1 VDEPWISKGS
11 SPWRNEYLSTI
22 HRPYYYHSSIQT
34 NRRTTESITRKDD
47 LVKFRCERDTLVEV
61 LTTAG
66 RAVSSRTTSVMALG
80 GIRIESEGN
89 RLVVIGTDLDLTVH
103 VSTESIGLSDGVCVA
118 PAKLL
123 ADVVRSLEP
132 GAVTIESEDDKV
144 EITASRSRF
153 SLRTFPAHDF
163 PVLPEPP
170 KPTTFLPAAG
180 LVDALRQVVRAASND
195 DARPLLTGV
204 LIAAEGNGIR
214 LVATDSYRLAFCDIE
229 GIDASLQSTQ
239 ILVPARALAELQR
252 LSVWGVGSKET
263 KTNKEIDPS
272 EGSAG
277 VPMVGLSIGDHDVT
291 FTVGDIQVST
301 RLLDGSYPD
310 YRQLIPATYP
320 NRLHVGKDSLLDALR
335 RVRLLVR
342 DNTTP
347 VRLSMRPGGVDLTV
361 VSQEVGD
368 ASETVDA
375 DFEGSDLT
383 IAFNPTY
390 LIDGVEAVAGDEV
403 VLETVDET
411 KPATVRAAERGEFRY
426 LLMPVR
432 VS

>member
-1 VDEPWISKGS
+1 M
-11 SPWRNEYLSTI
+11 
-22 HRPYYYHSSIQT
+22 
-34 NRRTTESITRKDD
+34 
-47 LVKFRCERDTLVEV
+47 KFRCERDSLVEV

-66 RAVSSRTTSVMALG
+66 RAVSSRTTTSLALG
-80 GIRIESEGN
+80 GIRMESVGN
-89 RLVVIGTDLDLTVH
+89 RLVVVGTDLDLTVH
-103 VSTESIGLSDGVCVA
+103 VATEAIGLDDGVCVA

-123 ADVVRSLEP
+123 ADIVRSLEP

-144 EITASRSRF
+144 EISAARSRF
-153 SLRTFPAHDF
+153 SLRTFSVDDF
-163 PVLPEPP
+163 PSLPEPP
-170 KPTTFLPAAG
+170 PSATFLPAAG
-180 LVDALRQVVRAASND
+180 LVEALRQVVRAASND

-204 LIAAEGNGIR
+204 LIAAEGDGIR
-214 LVATDSYRLAFCDIE
+214 LVATDSYRLALRDITGSHAALE
-229 GIDASLQSTQ
+229 SAQ
-239 ILVPARALAELQR
+239 ILVPARALTELQR
-252 LSVWGVGSKET
+252 LSILSYAAKDTKE
-263 KTNKEIDPS
+263 P
-272 EGSAG
+272 AG
-277 VPMVGLSIGDHDVT
+277 GEDSGRQPGATVGLSIGEHDVT
-291 FTVGDIQVST
+291 FTAGGVRVST
-301 RLLDGSYPD
+301 RLLDGTYPD
-310 YRQLIPATYP
+310 YRQLIPDEYP

-347 VRLSMRPGGVDLTV
+347 VRLSMRQGGVDLTV

-390 LIDGVEAVAGDEV
+390 LIDGVEAVSGDEV
-403 VLETVDET
+403 LLETVDAT
-411 KPATVRAAERGEFRY
+411 KPATVRAAELSNFRY

>member
-1 VDEPWISKGS
+1 
-11 SPWRNEYLSTI
+11 
-22 HRPYYYHSSIQT
+22 
-34 NRRTTESITRKDD
+34 
-47 LVKFRCERDTLVEV
+47 VKFRCERDSLVEV

-66 RAVSSRTTSVMALG
+66 RAVSSRTSTSMALG
-80 GIRIESEGN
+80 GVRIEAIGN
-89 RLVVIGTDLDLTVH
+89 HLAVVGTDLDLTVH
-103 VSTESIGLSDGVCVA
+103 VSTEAIGINDGVCVA

-123 ADVVRSLEP
+123 ADIVRSLEP
-132 GAVTIESEDDKV
+132 GAVTIEAEGDKI
-144 EITASRSRF
+144 EIGAARSRF
-153 SLRTFPAHDF
+153 SLRTFPVDDF
-163 PVLPEPP
+163 PSLPEPP
-170 KPTTFLPAAG
+170 QPATFLPAGG
-180 LVDALRQVVRAASND
+180 LASALRQVVRAASSD

-204 LIAAEGNGIR
+204 LIAPEGSGVR
-214 LVATDSYRLAFCDIE
+214 LVATDSYRLAMRDIE
-229 GIDASLQSTQ
+229 GSDAFVDSSQ

-252 LSVWGVGSKET
+252 LSVLGISAKDAGTSGDESQ
-263 KTNKEIDPS
+263 EGPS
-272 EGSAG
+272 I
-277 VPMVGLSIGDHDVT
+277 GLSIGEHDVT
-291 FTVGDIQVST
+291 FTAGEVKVST

-310 YRQLIPATYP
+310 YRQLIPAEYP

-347 VRLSMRPGGVDLTV
+347 VRLSMRGGGVDLTV

-375 DFEGSDLT
+375 DFDGSELT

-390 LIDGVEAVAGDEV
+390 LIDGVEAVTGDEV
-403 VLETVDET
+403 LLETVDAT
-411 KPATVRAAERGEFRY
+411 KPATVRAAEETNFRY

>member
-1 VDEPWISKGS
+1 
-11 SPWRNEYLSTI
+11 
-22 HRPYYYHSSIQT
+22 
-34 NRRTTESITRKDD
+34 
-47 LVKFRCERDTLVEV
+47 
-61 LTTAG
+61 
-66 RAVSSRTTSVMALG
+66 MALG
-80 GIRIESEGN
+80 GVRIESVGN
-89 RLVVIGTDLDLTVH
+89 HLGVVGTDLDLTVH
-103 VSTESIGLSDGVCVA
+103 ASTEAIGITDGVCVA

-123 ADVVRSLEP
+123 ADITRSLEP
-132 GAVTIESEDDKV
+132 GAVTIESEGEKV
-144 EITASRSRF
+144 EIGAARSRF
-153 SLRTFPAHDF
+153 SLRTFPVDDF
-163 PVLPEPP
+163 PSLPEPP
-170 KPTTFLPAAG
+170 EAATFLPAAS
-180 LVDALRQVVRAASND
+180 LASALRQVVRAASSD

-214 LVATDSYRLAFCDIE
+214 LVATDSYRLAMRDID
-229 GIDASLQSTQ
+229 GSDALADTLQ
-239 ILVPARALAELQR
+239 ILVPARALAELQK
-252 LSVWGVGSKET
+252 LSALGMSLKDDGS
-263 KTNKEIDPS
+263 
-272 EGSAG
+272 SATADG
-277 VPMVGLSIGDHDVT
+277 HDGASIGLSIGDHDVT
-291 FTVGDIQVST
+291 FTAGDVKVST

-310 YRQLIPATYP
+310 YRQLIPAEYP

-347 VRLSMRPGGVDLTV
+347 VRLAMREGGVDLTV

-390 LIDGVEAVAGDEV
+390 LIDGVEAVSGDEV
-403 VLETVDET
+403 VLETVDAT
-411 KPATVRAAERGEFRY
+411 KPATVRAAEEGNFRY

>member
-1 VDEPWISKGS
+1 
-11 SPWRNEYLSTI
+11 
-22 HRPYYYHSSIQT
+22 
-34 NRRTTESITRKDD
+34 
-47 LVKFRCERDTLVEV
+47 VKFRCERDSLVEV

-66 RAVSSRTTSVMALG
+66 RAVSSRSTTTMALG
-80 GIRIESEGN
+80 GVRMESLGN
-89 RLVVIGTDLDLTVH
+89 RLAVVGTDLDLTVH
-103 VSTESIGLSDGVCVA
+103 VSTEAIGITDGVCVA

-123 ADVVRSLEP
+123 ADIVRALEP
-132 GAVTIESEDDKV
+132 GAVTVESADDKV
-144 EITASRSRF
+144 EIAAARSRF
-153 SLRTFPAHDF
+153 SLRTFPVDDF

-170 KPTTFLPAAG
+170 EPMTSLPAAG

-204 LIAAEGNGIR
+204 LVAAEGTGIR
-214 LVATDSYRLAFCDIE
+214 LVATDSYRLALRDLA
-229 GIDASLQSTQ
+229 GSDAKLDAAQ

-252 LSVWGVGSKET
+252 LSALGSLAKE
-263 KTNKEIDPS
+263 
-272 EGSAG
+272 GAG
-277 VPMVGLSIGDHDVT
+277 AGAEDGASLPQVGLSIGEHDVT
-291 FTVGDIQVST
+291 FTVGAVQVST

-310 YRQLIPATYP
+310 YRQLIPAEYP

-375 DFEGSDLT
+375 DFDGTDLT
-383 IAFNPTY
+383 IAFNPSY

-403 VLETVDET
+403 LLETVDAT
-411 KPATVRAAERGEFRY
+411 KPATVRAAEQTDFRY

>member
-1 VDEPWISKGS
+1 
-11 SPWRNEYLSTI
+11 
-22 HRPYYYHSSIQT
+22 
-34 NRRTTESITRKDD
+34 
-47 LVKFRCERDTLVEV
+47 VKFRCERDSLVEV

-66 RAVSSRTTSVMALG
+66 RAVSPRTSTMALG
-80 GIRIESEGN
+80 GIRIEASGN
-89 RLVVIGTDLDLTVH
+89 HLAVVGTDLDLTVH
-103 VSTESIGLSDGVCVA
+103 VSTEAIGITDGVCVA

-123 ADVVRSLEP
+123 ADIVRSLEP
-132 GAVTIESEDDKV
+132 GAVTIEAEGEKV
-144 EITASRSRF
+144 EIGAARSRF
-153 SLRTFPAHDF
+153 SLRTFPVDDF
-163 PVLPEPP
+163 PSLPEPP
-170 KPTTFLPAAG
+170 QPATFLPAGSLAS
-180 LVDALRQVVRAASND
+180 ALRQVVRAASSD

-204 LIAAEGNGIR
+204 LIAAEGSGVR
-214 LVATDSYRLAFCDIE
+214 LVATDSYRLAMRDID
-229 GIDASLQSTQ
+229 GSDALADNSQ

-252 LSVWGVGSKET
+252 LSLLGQTGKESGGPA
-263 KTNKEIDPS
+263 NE
-272 EGSAG
+272 EGGEEGTGAT
-277 VPMVGLSIGDHDVT
+277 VGLSVGEHDVT
-291 FTVGDIQVST
+291 FTAGGVNVST

-310 YRQLIPATYP
+310 YRQLIPAEYP

-375 DFEGSDLT
+375 DFDGVELT

-390 LIDGVEAVAGDEV
+390 LIDGVEAVTGDEV
-403 VLETVDET
+403 VLETVDAT
-411 KPATVRAAERGEFRY
+411 KPATVRAAEETNFHY

>member
-1 VDEPWISKGS
+1 M
-11 SPWRNEYLSTI
+11 
-22 HRPYYYHSSIQT
+22 
-34 NRRTTESITRKDD
+34 
-47 LVKFRCERDTLVEV
+47 KFRCERDSLVEV

-66 RAVSSRTTSVMALG
+66 RAVSSRSSTTMALG
-80 GIRIESEGN
+80 GIRLESLGN
-89 RLVVIGTDLDLTVH
+89 RLAVVGTDLDLTVH
-103 VSTESIGLSDGVCVA
+103 VSTEAIGITDGVCVA

-123 ADVVRSLEP
+123 ADIVRSLEP
-132 GAVTIESEDDKV
+132 GAVTIESADDKV
-144 EITASRSRF
+144 EIAAARSRF
-153 SLRTFPAHDF
+153 SLRTFPVDDF

-170 KPTTFLPAAG
+170 EPMTSLPAAG

-204 LIAAEGNGIR
+204 LVAAEGTGIR
-214 LVATDSYRLAFCDIE
+214 LVATDSYRLALRDLA
-229 GIDASLQSTQ
+229 GNDAKLDAAQ

-252 LSVWGVGSKET
+252 LSALGSLAKEGAVVGDE
-263 KTNKEIDPS
+263 DGP
-272 EGSAG
+272 
-277 VPMVGLSIGDHDVT
+277 VPQVGLSIGEHDVT
-291 FTVGDIQVST
+291 FTVGTVQVST

-310 YRQLIPATYP
+310 YRQLIPAEYP

-347 VRLSMRPGGVDLTV
+347 VRLSMRQGGVDLTV

-375 DFEGSDLT
+375 DFDGTDLT
-383 IAFNPTY
+383 IAFNPSY

-403 VLETVDET
+403 LLETVDAT
-411 KPATVRAAERGEFRY
+411 KPATVRAAEQTDFRY